1 VGSKRF
7 LEGHDIEI
15 ELDESFGTVVYIA
28 VDSKLIGRIF
38 VEDEI
43 KESSKKTIEELMG
56 QGISVYMLT
65 GDNKKTG
72 LHMANLLG
80 IDADK
85 ICTNLLPQ
93 DKVSKLEEIKSKSKK
108 GTIFVGDG
116 INDAPVLAM
125 ADVGISMGKI
135 GSDIAIESSD
145 IVLMNDDPYKVI
157 EALELGKKN
166 NQVVLENVG
175 FALGVKVV
183 VMVLGVL
190 GIANLWLAIFADVG
204 VSVLA
209 VLNASKILKQKI
221 VK

>member
-1 VGSKRF
+1 MK
-7 LEGHDIEI
+7 
-15 ELDESFGTVVYIA
+15 A
-28 VDSKLIGRIF
+28 
-38 VEDEI
+38 
-43 KESSKKTIEELMG
+43 
-56 QGISVYMLT
+56 QGIDVYMLT

-72 LHMANLLG
+72 KHIGEILG
-80 IDADK
+80 IDEDK
-85 ICTNLLPQ
+85 VCTNLLPQ

-125 ADVGISMGKI
+125 ADIGISMGKL

-145 IVLMNDDPYKVI
+145 IVLMNDDPYKII
-157 EALELGKKN
+157 EALHLGKRN

-183 VMVLGVL
+183 VMILGVL

-209 VLNASKILKQKI
+209 VLNASKILSKKN
-221 VK
+221 